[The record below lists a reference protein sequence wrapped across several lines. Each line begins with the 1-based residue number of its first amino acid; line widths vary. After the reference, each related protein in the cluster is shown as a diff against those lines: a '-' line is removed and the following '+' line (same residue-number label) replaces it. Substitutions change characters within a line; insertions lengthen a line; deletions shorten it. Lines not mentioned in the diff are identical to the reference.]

1 MLTGEKRS
9 LSAIIEESGRMAG
22 ALFRTDG
29 NISALLMINSD
40 IGLDT
45 VSCCL
50 LKGYI
55 DYYE

>member
-1 MLTGEKRS
+1 MKSAVYLS
-9 LSAIIEESGRMAG
+9 LLKKMDGWLAHY
-22 ALFRTDG
+22 FYTDG

-45 VSCCL
+45 VSLCL
-50 LKGYI
+50 RKGYI